1 MMQHQGGNIL
11 ALIPRRHRR
20 RSVVTVLALTLA
32 IAPRP
37 HLHMAA
43 MTDAEP
49 PGDAELVAAYR
60 GGDDRA
66 ATEIVRRHGP
76 GLARYLHG
84 LGAGTSDVDDLLQ
97 ETFFKAFRAIDS
109 WRGEASLRGWL
120 CTIGANLV
128 RDGYR
133 RSRGRVVV
141 SIEDRDL
148 ADGSDPFA
156 ETAAQELES
165 RLVQGLAT
173 LPRLQR
179 EVFLLRAQQ
188 GCEYDEI
195 ARALGTTPG
204 AARVHYHHAVK
215 RLRGLVS

>member
-1 MMQHQGGNIL
+1 MMQHPGGNIL
-11 ALIPRRHRR
+11 ARIPQRHRR
-20 RSVVTVLALTLA
+20 RMGVQMPVLTPVGS
-32 IAPRP
+32 PRP

-43 MTDAEP
+43 MTDADP
-49 PGDAELVAAYR
+49 PGDAELIAAYL

-84 LGAGTSDVDDLLQ
+84 LGAGRTDVEDLLQ
-97 ETFFKAFRAIDS
+97 ETFFKAFRAIDT
-109 WRGEASLRGWL
+109 WRGQASLRGWL

-128 RDGYR
+128 RDGFR
-133 RSRGRVVV
+133 RGKGRVVV

-148 ADGSDPFA
+148 PDRSDPYA
-156 ETAAQELES
+156 ETAARELES
-165 RLVQGLAT
+165 RLASGLGT

-179 EVFLLRAQQ
+179 EVFLMRAQQ

-215 RLRGLVS
+215 RLKELVA